1 MDNICVV
8 KFNCCS
14 VPMIKATLKFRD
26 KRAKDKYFSR
36 EFKDKKHI
44 DNLEYI
50 ELDIT
55 NEEEVVKFFNSI
67 ENVNHNQSEMPK
79 KKENNTKE
87 SMYPELKK
95 CKKLK

>member
-1 MDNICVV
+1 MGGAIPPFIYYEKTINRRNTVYDIMDNICVV

-44 DNLEYI
+44 DNFINYANREWGYY
-50 ELDIT
+50 LDEIWY
-55 NEEEVVKFFNSI
+55 E
-67 ENVNHNQSEMPK
+67 
-79 KKENNTKE
+79 
-87 SMYPELKK
+87 
-95 CKKLK
+95 